1 MMGRHV
7 RNSQE
12 SKFLL
17 ERYAPVAST
26 EDEQVIESLDLL
38 SAHAKMPGQSTQAF
52 LNEVARVIY
61 KSFGFKEIS
70 IGVKDKDGVFRYAA
84 MLGFR
89 DDVKTMQHRP
99 SYTLEE
105 MMDKRAYPSA
115 KIDRTVEIH
124 LKEDRPAD
132 EGEDGMYNRPSLM
145 GQERI
150 SPDTMMEGDYI
161 ELRIHGPNDD
171 LLGWIELSCPR
182 DGKFPSRGTV
192 KWLEFISIIT
202 ATFLNLKE
210 HAKGIAR

>member
-1 MMGRHV
+1 MIGRHV

-89 DDVKTMQHRP
+89 DDVKTMQDHQ
-99 SYTLEE
+99 
-105 MMDKRAYPSA
+105 
-115 KIDRTVEIH
+115 VH
-124 LKEDRPAD
+124 
-132 EGEDGMYNRPSLM
+132 
-145 GQERI
+145 
-150 SPDTMMEGDYI
+150 
-161 ELRIHGPNDD
+161 
-171 LLGWIELSCPR
+171 
-182 DGKFPSRGTV
+182 
-192 KWLEFISIIT
+192 
-202 ATFLNLKE
+202 TFLVGEAFMRADDPGAEL
-210 HAKGIAR
+210 AKVFGSVRL